1 MTLIWIGIA
10 LGLLLL
16 ALLVALLLYLEKR
29 LYALRLRR
37 RAIAKLALTIKDI
50 PTPPQAPS
58 FIGGY
63 KLSQP
68 NPAMMSR
75 TRSGHAVPNGRRFG
89 IVGEAGVAVTP
100 LPPLVQPPRIG
111 FGFEFEFQTEAA
123 GKRHRDTFEAWKRGV
138 VPSLK
143 PEDAAEKVNLKVEG
157 TRGGKNAKDLTLGRA
172 GLGFTGKSSGE
183 EKALPKTP
191 KTPKTPMAGLSGVDA
206 GVDLGFNFGMGSEN
220 ESFDRGDSV
229 KGNESE
235 KSPTLGISTEEEGK
249 AETALEESGN
259 REEELERS
267 EKGGNKWGFQASQ

>member
-29 LYALRLRR
+29 LYALRLRHG
-37 RAIAKLALTIKDI
+37 AMAKLALTIKDI

-68 NPAMMSR
+68 NPALMSR
-75 TRSGHAVPNGRRFG
+75 TRSGHAVPNERRFG
-89 IVGEAGVAVTP
+89 IVGEAEVAVTP

-138 VPSLK
+138 VPPVKS
-143 PEDAAEKVNLKVEG
+143 EDVVEKGNLGV
-157 TRGGKNAKDLTLGRA
+157 A
-172 GLGFTGKSSGE
+172 GLG
-183 EKALPKTP
+183 
-191 KTPKTPMAGLSGVDA
+191 
-206 GVDLGFNFGMGSEN
+206 
-220 ESFDRGDSV
+220 
-229 KGNESE
+229 
-235 KSPTLGISTEEEGK
+235 EGR
-249 AETALEESGN
+249 TQ
-259 REEELERS
+259 RI
-267 EKGGNKWGFQASQ
+267 

>member
-10 LGLLLL
+10 LGLILL

-37 RAIAKLALTIKDI
+37 RAMAKLALIIKDI

-63 KLSQP
+63 KFSQP

-100 LPPLVQPPRIG
+100 LPPLAQPPRIG
-111 FGFEFEFQTEAA
+111 IGFEFEFQTEAA

-138 VPSLK
+138 VPPVK
-143 PEDAAEKVNLKVEG
+143 PEDAVQKVNSDMVG
-157 TRGGKNAKDLTLGRA
+157 ARGRENAKELTLGKA
-172 GLGFTGKSSGE
+172 GLGFIVKSSGE
-183 EKALPKTP
+183 EKGLPKTP
-191 KTPKTPMAGLSGVDA
+191 KTPKIPVAKLSGMDA
-206 GVDLGFNFGMGSEN
+206 GVDLGPDFGMGSEIEN
-220 ESFDRGDSV
+220 FERGDSV
-229 KGNESE
+229 KENEGE
-235 KSPTLGISTEEEGK
+235 ENPKLGIPTAEEVQ
-249 AETALEESGN
+249 AGN
-259 REEELERS
+259 REEEIEGS
-267 EKGGNKWGFQASQ
+267 EKGGN

>member
-16 ALLVALLLYLEKR
+16 ALFVALFLYLEKR
-29 LYALRLRR
+29 LFALRVRR
-37 RAIAKLALTIKDI
+37 RAMAKLSLTIKGI
-50 PTPPQAPS
+50 PTAIQAPS

-75 TRSGHAVPNGRRFG
+75 TRSGHAVPNARRFG

-111 FGFEFEFQTEAA
+111 FEFEFEFQTEAA

-138 VPSLK
+138 VPPVK
-143 PEDAAEKVNLKVEG
+143 PEDLVQKVNSDMVG
-157 TRGGKNAKDLTLGRA
+157 ARGGMKPKELTLEKA
-172 GLGFTGKSSGE
+172 GLGFVGKSSG

-191 KTPKTPMAGLSGVDA
+191 RTPIAGFSGINA
-206 GVDLGFNFGMGSEN
+206 GADLGLDFGMGSEN
-220 ESFDRGDSV
+220 ERFDKGDSV
-229 KGNESE
+229 KGNESKE
-235 KSPTLGISTEEEGK
+235 SPTLAISTKEEGK
-249 AETALEESGN
+249 AETAFEESGH
-259 REEELERS
+259 REEVERS
-267 EKGGNKWGFQASQ
+267 EKEGN

>member
-37 RAIAKLALTIKDI
+37 RAMAKLAITIKDI
-50 PTPPQAPS
+50 PIPPQAPS

-68 NPAMMSR
+68 NPTIMSR
-75 TRSGHAVPNGRRFG
+75 TRSGHAVPNARRFG

-111 FGFEFEFQTEAA
+111 IGIEFEFQTEAA
-123 GKRHRDTFEAWKRGV
+123 GKRHRDTFEAWKKGV
-138 VPSLK
+138 VPPVK
-143 PEDAAEKVNLKVEG
+143 PEDAVRKVNSDTVG
-157 TRGGKNAKDLTLGRA
+157 ARGGKNAKELKLGDVGRSFI
-172 GLGFTGKSSGE
+172 GNSGTIK
-183 EKALPKTP
+183 EKALP
-191 KTPKTPMAGLSGVDA
+191 KTPKTPMAGLSGVNA
-206 GVDLGFNFGMGSEN
+206 GVDLGLHFGMGSEN
-220 ESFDRGDSV
+220 ESSDRGDSV

-235 KSPTLGISTEEEGK
+235 ERPTLGISTEEEGK
-249 AETALEESGN
+249 AESALEESGN
-259 REEELERS
+259 REEEIEGS
-267 EKGGNKWGFQASQ
+267 EKGGN